1 MKKLAVTLLIILV
14 FVTTVT
20 FGAEKK
26 NKVDYPSF
34 MVHKSVT
41 ICINSVIHSILRTN
55 PGLRSQP
62 VPLVIINRISSHC
75 SCVMDLIRAKFTH
88 QDYLSSFGDLEQ
100 IWTSN
105 AAECNVTGHSL
116 DFSDVPSEQKVIVVE
131 QLDNKTVEQ
140 LDNKTVEEEP
150 LLPEE
155 EEEEVDGGQTGT
167 IFSG

>member
-1 MKKLAVTLLIILV
+1 MKKLATTLLIIFV
-14 FVTTVT
+14 FVTTVA

-34 MVHKSVT
+34 MVYKSITV
-41 ICINSVIHSILRTN
+41 CINSVIQSIIRTN
-55 PGLRSQP
+55 PGLQGQP
-62 VPLVIINRISSHC
+62 VPMVIINRIGSHC

-88 QDYLSSFGDLEQ
+88 QDYLSRFGDLEQ
-100 IWTSN
+100 IWTNN
-105 AAECNVTGHSL
+105 AAECNATGHSL

-131 QLDNKTVEQ
+131 QLDNKTVE
-140 LDNKTVEEEP
+140 VEP